1 MPAVSLTVCRSY
13 GIIMDGDGNQM
24 LRFLTAGES
33 HGPFL
38 VATLEGMPAG
48 VPIDSAL
55 IQREM
60 RRRQLGYGR
69 GPRMQFETDTVE
81 LLSGIR
87 RGKTLGS
94 PIALVITNK
103 DASIDRLPVVTQPRP
118 GHADLT
124 GAIKYDHRDIRN
136 VLERASARETAAR
149 VAIGALCKQLLSQL
163 DIELASHVIAL
174 GSVRAT
180 PSHVT
185 VTRLRAK
192 ADPTP
197 LRCVDPAA
205 TKKMIQLIDTAM
217 KAGDTLGGVFE
228 VLTEGVPPGLGSYV
242 HYDRRLDAILGWA
255 VLSIHAVK
263 AVEVGDGVLGASLP
277 GSKVQ
282 DEIFYTKEK
291 GFHRSSNRSGG
302 FEGGMTT
309 GQPIIVRGF
318 LKPLST
324 LRKPLR
330 SVEINTKRSM
340 VATVERTDVTTVPA
354 AGIIGEAMMAFE
366 LAKAVL
372 QKFGGDSLR
381 ELKRNYAGYLKQVQ
395 RF

>member
-1 MPAVSLTVCRSY
+1 
-13 GIIMDGDGNQM
+13 M

-38 VATLEGMPAG
+38 VAILEGMPAG
-48 VPIDSAL
+48 VAIDAATL
-55 IQREM
+55 QREM

-94 PIALVITNK
+94 PIALAIKNK

-124 GAIKYDHRDIRN
+124 GAMKYDHRDVRN

-149 VAIGALCKQLLSQL
+149 VAVGALCKQLLSPL
-163 DIELASHVIAL
+163 GIELASHVVAL
-174 GSVRAT
+174 GGIRANVG
-180 PSHVT
+180 PLT
-185 VTRLRAK
+185 VATLRAK
-192 ADPTP
+192 AEPSP

-205 TKKMIQLIDTAM
+205 TKKMVRAIDAAM

-228 VLTEGVPPGLGSYV
+228 VLAEGVPLGLGSYV
-242 HYDRRLDAILGWA
+242 HYDRRLDAILGRA
-255 VLSIHAVK
+255 LLAIHAVK
-263 AVEVGDGVLGASLP
+263 AVEVGDGVLAASLP
-277 GSKVQ
+277 GSSVQ
-282 DEIFYTKEK
+282 DEIFYSKAK

-302 FEGGMTT
+302 IEGGMTT
-309 GQPIIVRGF
+309 GQPLVVRGF

-324 LRKPLR
+324 LRTPLR
-330 SVEINTKRSM
+330 SVEINTKKP
-340 VATVERTDVTTVPA
+340 VAATVERTDVTTVPA
-354 AGIIGEAMMAFE
+354 AGVIGEAMIAFE
-366 LAKAVL
+366 LAKAML
-372 QKFGGDSLR
+372 EKFGGDSLR
-381 ELKRNYAGYLKQVQ
+381 EMQRNHTRYLAQL
-395 RF
+395 RAF

>member
-1 MPAVSLTVCRSY
+1 
-13 GIIMDGDGNQM
+13 M

-38 VATLEGMPAG
+38 VAILEGMPAG
-48 VPIDSAL
+48 VPINLATL
-55 IQREM
+55 AAQM

-69 GPRMQFETDTVE
+69 GPRMQFETDTME
-81 LLSGIR
+81 FLAGIR

-94 PIALVITNK
+94 PIALSIKNK

-124 GAIKYDHRDIRN
+124 GAMKYDHRDIRN

-149 VAIGALCKQLLSQL
+149 VAVGALCKQLLSPL
-163 DIELASHVIAL
+163 GIELASHVVAL
-174 GSVRAT
+174 GSTRAKA
-180 PSHVT
+180 PSNVT
-185 VTRLRAK
+185 ITHLRAK
-192 ADPTP
+192 AEQNP
-197 LRCVDPAA
+197 LRCLDVAA
-205 TKKMIQLIDTAM
+205 TKKMIREIDACV

-228 VLTEGVPPGLGSYV
+228 VLVEGVPPGLGSYV
-242 HYDRRLDAILGWA
+242 HYDRRLDAILGRA
-255 VLSIHAVK
+255 ILSIHAVK
-263 AVEVGDGVLGASLP
+263 AVEVGDGVLAASLP

-282 DEIFYTKEK
+282 DEIFYTKAR

-309 GQPIIVRGF
+309 GQPIVVRGF

-330 SVEINTKRSM
+330 SVEINTKRSV
-340 VATVERTDVTTVPA
+340 VAAVERSDVTTVPA
-354 AGIIGEAMMAFE
+354 AGVIGEAMIAFE
-366 LAKAVL
+366 LARAIL
-372 QKFGGDSLR
+372 EKFGGDSLR
-381 ELKRNYAGYLKQVQ
+381 ELRRNYQNYLRQVKQ
-395 RF
+395 F

>member
-1 MPAVSLTVCRSY
+1 
-13 GIIMDGDGNQM
+13 M

-33 HGPFL
+33 HG
-38 VATLEGMPAG
+38 VALTAILEGVPAG
-48 VPIDSAL
+48 VSIDSAA
-55 IQREM
+55 INREM

-81 LLSGIR
+81 LLSGVR

-94 PIALVITNK
+94 PIALLIKNK

-149 VAIGALCKQLLSQL
+149 VAVGALCKQLLSPL
-163 DIELASHVIAL
+163 GIELASHVVAL
-174 GSVRAT
+174 GCVRAK
-180 PSHVT
+180 PSTAT
-185 VTRLRAK
+185 VAQLRKKVDAS
-192 ADPTP
+192 P
-197 LRCVDPAA
+197 LRCLDAQA
-205 TKKMIQLIDTAM
+205 TKKMVREINAAM
-217 KAGDTLGGVFE
+217 KAGDTLGGIFE
-228 VLTEGVPPGLGSYV
+228 VLAEGVPPGVGSYV
-242 HYDRRLDAILGWA
+242 HYDRRLDAILGHA

-282 DEIFYTKEK
+282 DEIFYSKTK
-291 GFHRSSNRSGG
+291 GFIRSSNRAGG

-309 GQPIIVRGF
+309 GQPIVVRGF

-330 SVEINTKRSM
+330 SVEINTKRTV
-340 VATVERTDVTTVPA
+340 VATVERSDVTTVPA
-354 AGIIGEAMMAFE
+354 AGVIGEAMIAFE
-366 LAKAVL
+366 LARAL
-372 QKFGGDSLR
+372 LEKFGGDSLR
-381 ELKRNYAGYLKQVQ
+381 ELKRNVDGYVRQV
-395 RF
+395 RTF

>member
-1 MPAVSLTVCRSY
+1 
-13 GIIMDGDGNQM
+13 M

-38 VATLEGMPAG
+38 VAILEGMPAG
-48 VPIDSAL
+48 VSIDLKRLAH
-55 IQREM
+55 EM

-69 GPRMQFETDTVE
+69 GPRMQLETDTVE
-81 LLSGIR
+81 LLAGIR

-94 PIALVITNK
+94 PIALAIKNK

-118 GHADLT
+118 GHADLV
-124 GAIKYDHRDIRN
+124 GAIKYGHRDIRN

-149 VAIGALCKQLLSQL
+149 VAVGALCKQLLSPL
-163 DIELASHVIAL
+163 GIELASHVVAL
-174 GSVRAT
+174 GEIRAAVGA
-180 PSHVT
+180 VT
-185 VTRLRAK
+185 VAKLRAK

-197 LRCVDPAA
+197 LRCLDPMA
-205 TKKMIQLIDTAM
+205 TQKMMRLIDAAV

-228 VLTEGVPPGLGSYV
+228 VLAEGAPPGLGSYV
-242 HYDRRLDAILGWA
+242 HYDRRLDAILGHA
-255 VLSIHAVK
+255 ILSIHAVK

-282 DEIFYTKEK
+282 DEIFYSNAK
-291 GFHRSSNRSGG
+291 GFFRSQNRSGG

-309 GQPIIVRGF
+309 GQPIVVRGF

-330 SVEINTKRSM
+330 SVEIRTKRPV
-340 VATVERTDVTTVPA
+340 VATVERSDVTTVPA
-354 AGIIGEAMMAFE
+354 AGVIGEAMIAFE
-366 LAKAVL
+366 LSRAVL
-372 QKFGGDSLR
+372 EKFGGDSLR
-381 ELKRNYAGYLKQVQ
+381 ELTRNYDGYLRQLKI
-395 RF
+395 F

>member
-1 MPAVSLTVCRSY
+1 
-13 GIIMDGDGNQM
+13 M

-33 HGPFL
+33 HGPSL
-38 VATLEGMPAG
+38 TAILEGMPAG
-48 VPIDSAL
+48 VPIDL
-55 IQREM
+55 GRLQREM

-81 LLSGIR
+81 LLSGVR
-87 RGKTLGS
+87 RGLSLGS
-94 PIALVITNK
+94 PITLSIRNK

-124 GAIKYDHRDIRN
+124 GAMKYDHRDIRN

-149 VAIGALCKQLLSQL
+149 VAVGALCQQLLSPL
-163 DIELASHVIAL
+163 GIAL
-174 GSVRAT
+174 GSHVVALGGVHAK
-180 PSHVT
+180 PLGVT
-185 VTRLRAK
+185 VARLRAK

-197 LRCVDPAA
+197 LRCLDAQA
-205 TKKMIQLIDTAM
+205 TTQMVRLINAAM
-217 KAGDTLGGVFE
+217 KRGDTLGGVFE
-228 VLTEGVPPGLGSYV
+228 VVAEGVPPGLGSYV
-242 HYDRRLDAILGWA
+242 HYDRRLDAILGRA
-255 VLSIHAVK
+255 ILSIHAVK
-263 AVEVGDGVLGASLP
+263 GVEVGDGVLASSLP

-282 DEIFYTKEK
+282 DEIFYSKAK
-291 GFHRSSNRSGG
+291 GFHRSQNRAGG

-330 SVEINTKRSM
+330 SVEINTKRPV

-354 AGIIGEAMMAFE
+354 AGVIGEAMIAFE
-366 LAKAVL
+366 LARAVL
-372 QKFGGDSLR
+372 EKFGGDSLR
-381 ELKRNYAGYLKQVQ
+381 ELKRNYESYLRQLKG
-395 RF
+395 F